1 MKTVYIAGDSTAAHK
16 LDEKRPETGWGEKI
30 PLFFDDTVHFENHAV
45 NGRSTKSFIAEG
57 RLEEIKKA
65 IQKND
70 YLLIQFG
77 HNDQKIE
84 DPERGTA
91 PFGDYLANLDLFVNI
106 ATEAGAKPVLL
117 TPISRRNYLDDG
129 SLNSEC
135 LGQYPAAVRQFAAE
149 RSLPLLDLF
158 SASQKWLSQFE
169 PEKTRQFFLQG
180 KPGELPNYPDGVM
193 DNTHLNEKGAT
204 EIARLV
210 AQAIKKSEL
219 DLKNAL
225 L

>member
-30 PLFFDDTVHFENHAV
+30 PLFFNDTVHFENRAV

-57 RLEEIKKA
+57 RLETIKKT
-65 IQKND
+65 IKKGD

-77 HNDQKIE
+77 HNDQKVE
-84 DPERGTA
+84 DPARGTA
-91 PFGDYLANLDLFVNI
+91 PFGDYLTNLDLFVKAAN
-106 ATEAGAKPVLL
+106 EVGAQPVLL
-117 TPISRRNYLDDG
+117 TSISRRDYLDEDH
-129 SLNSEC
+129 LNPES
-135 LGQYPAAVRQFAAE
+135 LGQYPAAVRQFATE
-149 RSLPLLDLF
+149 KELPLLDLF
-158 SASQKWLSQFE
+158 TASQNWLSQFE
-169 PEKTRQFFLQG
+169 PEETRQFFLQG
-180 KPGELPNYPDGVM
+180 KPGELVNYPAGVT

-210 AQAIKKSEL
+210 AQAISESAL
-219 DLKNAL
+219 PLKNAL